1 MSANDVD
8 MDAELAQ
15 LLLEQEQFLKQKKP
29 PAAKVSRRGS
39 VPSVLSPESKK
50 NASKL
55 APEEGFQVLK
65 SVVERQVTPETHRNL
80 QFGTQLTGFP
90 VATRRS
96 PGQSLFGRRRREA
109 KTQDQEEETKKH
121 HMDPE
126 SRDIDAANRA
136 KLQEMSTQEILEAQ
150 KELLGSL
157 DPELVKKLKN
167 RRKKTENIE
176 EVRNESFK
184 TQVTIG
190 ESIVKNEDR
199 EKETLI
205 KNLAAVKTEKEL
217 KEQEKLLTVEER
229 AKLDWTQSISKNS
242 RVSRKRVAQIAKE
255 PTMERFDLNG
265 KIVEAT
271 NADIP
276 VHSGLFHHGDD
287 PEIAGYTFPELLH
300 LTRSSVASQRA
311 MALNIVAKVLHN
323 RQLQTLERR
332 RVSPQVLPRNIVLT
346 LRMVLDDQNYTALSA
361 GVSAL
366 HAFIVPL
373 EVAEDHSFTE
383 LPYGTILFPNKVHV
397 HHNVVEKQ
405 GNRFKNALKEV
416 IYIDTTEND
425 DGTSISDEDLASLDP
440 VQALLHMNLS
450 TRLRYILETIQL
462 PDQDATEKILDI
474 LITVA
479 RHSPRAAQEINS
491 DAKLLLLLQRQFIE
505 NEQILTFESDNIQ
518 ALQLSVKT
526 LKLVRVLCQGERSVA
541 MALLSSGL
549 IQSTKG
555 FLALKEV
562 PTGNICEATNL
573 LFQTLQVESL
583 RIWRILLGY
592 GLDFHCFAYL
602 FPVLSDL
609 LHHSTNAQ
617 KLALFKALE
626 AFCALELKH
635 EAQHYFSQL
644 NYFLDVAKD
653 EAIMNFRF
661 LLTASEVL
669 NLDVTMLL
677 SSTLRFLTIATNYAA
692 KYKLETAGVVQ
703 VLKLVQSSDVLK
715 LLSRLTE
722 TIETRELLV
731 AIVRFYMQTVHN
743 DYLYDNVDDHD
754 VRTFLCQVEE
764 SLLIAATNAT
774 TSSFEMNAVLIQ
786 ACELVV
792 LVEEL
797 DIIHFTDAFV
807 RKMYH
812 QALILVRRLRSGA
825 EYWITQLFAQVLFHP
840 KFFQRLEI
848 FCDQAEANRMSH
860 VLLPIYQA
868 LLNATRNQETH
879 SMQLF
884 TPISNIHKISCH
896 LYLPQEEQSYVASNL
911 PLPDFWVISPLSSI
925 DYNSNDGN
933 QTDTT
938 RSQAQS
944 NEMKLIV
951 QTTCRFVLE
960 LERLKTILPA
970 FVNLSSEDILF
981 HLLYIFFAG
990 SDILFDDYVDTALHQ
1005 LLPKLI
1011 TPIYQSNENLLFT
1024 GFLKNLKWNQEIESQ
1039 DQVATSFASDERQLL
1054 TFVEKLVAEFTTTSF
1069 GNFHFA
1075 QCVTLLLTDDF
1086 PVDVRT
1092 FVWKE
1097 LHESHLLHTLAPFK
1111 DAKIEI
1117 LKRCTR
1123 TSDVKLVPIMQQI
1136 VCTTRVSPVRGAFVY
1151 TVAIHQLVMYL
1162 FAQNDGNTFGV
1173 ARQQL
1178 IQTLLNEA
1186 SPTIWGHLLSYN
1198 VVDISILSESH
1209 DVIQI
1214 ERVKKL
1220 RSQALLSSDQL
1231 LTFDATISLLCH

>member
-896 LYLPQEEQSYVASNL
+896 LYLPQEEQS
-911 PLPDFWVISPLSSI
+911 
-925 DYNSNDGN
+925 
-933 QTDTT
+933 
-938 RSQAQS
+938 
-944 NEMKLIV
+944 
-951 QTTCRFVLE
+951 
-960 LERLKTILPA
+960 
-970 FVNLSSEDILF
+970 
-981 HLLYIFFAG
+981 